1 VDELLAH
8 VIIPE
13 LSNMACAHLML
24 ADLHA
29 MTAKSQ
35 KRHRFSDAFLISQD

>member
-8 VIIPE
+8 ALPHVIIPE
-13 LSNMACAHLML
+13 LV
-24 ADLHA
+24 DLHA